1 MAEKDM
7 AEKKLEDYPEV
18 FTDIVNTLLFS
29 DSNIHL
35 DENKIVDG
43 PTESVYKAEEQ
54 DKEQRRDTF
63 KYYDIGGGALFCVAA
78 YGIENQSTID
88 NVMPVR
94 IMNYDASAYK
104 SQVFDLKSS
113 SKQINQ
119 KRKRIYPVIT
129 IVLNFSEKEWK
140 TSRSLHDMMAL
151 PSYLAKYV
159 QDYKINVFDVAF
171 LEDEVIE
178 KFTSDFKAVARF
190 FKDKRLHLKAN
201 NTIEIKHPA
210 EIADLF
216 SVFTG
221 DKGYRDAVPNVIKK
235 KEKGEVITVCTY
247 TEAIRNEGKAEGILE
262 GRLEG
267 KAEGK
272 LEGSEEMLFKLVS
285 KGKLTPEDACEELGI
300 TLSELEEKME
310 DANFQFPRHYK

>member
-1 MAEKDM
+1 M

-29 DSNIHL
+29 DSSIRL

-43 PTESVYKAEEQ
+43 PTESIYKAEEQ

-63 KYYDIGGGALFCVAA
+63 KYYDIGNKGILFCVAA

-104 SQVFDLKSS
+104 SQVFGLKSS
-113 SKQINQ
+113 SKQTNQ

-140 TSRSLHDMMAL
+140 TSRSLYDMMAL
-151 PSYLAKYV
+151 PSDLAKYV

-171 LEDEVIE
+171 LEDDVIE

-190 FKDKRLHLKAN
+190 FKDKRLRLEAN
-201 NTIEIKHPA
+201 DTIEIKHPA

-221 DKGYRDAVPNVIKK
+221 DEGYRDAVPNVIKK
-235 KEKGEVITVCTY
+235 KEKGEMITVCTY
-247 TEAIRNEGKAEGILE
+247 TETIRDSGKI
-262 GRLEG
+262 
-267 KAEGK
+267 
-272 LEGSEEMLFKLVS
+272 EMLFELVES
-285 KGKLTPEDACEELGI
+285 GDISPERACEKLGI
-300 TLSELEEKME
+300 TLNELEKKMK

>member
-1 MAEKDM
+1 M

-29 DSNIHL
+29 NSSIRL

-43 PTESVYKAEEQ
+43 PTESIYKAEEK

-63 KYYDIGGGALFCVAA
+63 KYYDVGNKGILFCVAA

-104 SQVFDLKSS
+104 SQVFGLKSS
-113 SKQINQ
+113 SKQTNQ

-140 TSRSLHDMMAL
+140 TSRSLYDMMAL
-151 PSYLAKYV
+151 PSDLAKYV
-159 QDYKINVFDVAF
+159 QDYKINVFDIAF

-190 FKDKRLHLKAN
+190 FKDKRLRLKAN
-201 NTIEIKHPA
+201 NTIEIKHPE

-221 DKGYRDAVPNVIKK
+221 DKGYRNAVPEIIKK

-247 TEAIRNEGKAEGILE
+247 TETIRDSGKI
-262 GRLEG
+262 
-267 KAEGK
+267 
-272 LEGSEEMLFKLVS
+272 EMLFELVES
-285 KGKLTPEDACEELGI
+285 GDISPERACEKLGI
-300 TLSELEEKME
+300 TLNELEKKMK

>member
-29 DSNIHL
+29 NSSIRL

-43 PTESVYKAEEQ
+43 PTESIYKAEEQ

-63 KYYDIGGGALFCVAA
+63 KYYDIGNKGILFCVAA

-104 SQVFDLKSS
+104 SQVFGLKSS
-113 SKQINQ
+113 SKQTNQ

-140 TSRSLHDMMAL
+140 TSRSLYDMMAL
-151 PSYLAKYV
+151 PSDLAKYV

-171 LEDEVIE
+171 LEDDVIE

-190 FKDKRLHLKAN
+190 FKDKRLRLEAN
-201 NTIEIKHPA
+201 DTIEIKHPA

-221 DKGYRDAVPNVIKK
+221 DEGYRDAVPNVIKK

-247 TEAIRNEGKAEGILE
+247 TETIRDSGKI
-262 GRLEG
+262 
-267 KAEGK
+267 
-272 LEGSEEMLFKLVS
+272 EMLFELVES
-285 KGKLTPEDACEELGI
+285 GDISPERACEKLGI
-300 TLSELEEKME
+300 TLNELEKKMK

>member
-1 MAEKDM
+1 M

-18 FTDIVNTLLFS
+18 FTNIVNTLLFS
-29 DSNIHL
+29 DSSIHL
-35 DENKIVDG
+35 DENKIIDG
-43 PTESVYKAEEQ
+43 PTESIYKAEEK

-63 KYYDIGGGALFCVAA
+63 KYYDVGNKGIIFCVAA

-104 SQVFDLKSS
+104 SQVFDIKSS
-113 SKQINQ
+113 SKQTNQ

-151 PSYLAKYV
+151 PSDLAKYV

-171 LEDEVIE
+171 LEDDVIE

-190 FKDKRLHLKAN
+190 FKDKRLRLEAN
-201 NTIEIKHPA
+201 DTIEIKHPA

-221 DKGYRDAVPNVIKK
+221 DEGYRDAVPNVIKK

-247 TEAIRNEGKAEGILE
+247 TETIRDSGKI
-262 GRLEG
+262 
-267 KAEGK
+267 
-272 LEGSEEMLFKLVS
+272 EMLFELVES
-285 KGKLTPEDACEELGI
+285 GDISPERACEKLGI
-300 TLSELEEKME
+300 TLNELEKKMK

>member
-29 DSNIHL
+29 DSSIRL

-43 PTESVYKAEEQ
+43 PTESIYKAEEQ

-63 KYYDIGGGALFCVAA
+63 KYYDIGNKGILFCVAA

-104 SQVFDLKSS
+104 SQVFGLKSS
-113 SKQINQ
+113 SKQTNQ

-140 TSRSLHDMMAL
+140 TSRSLYDMMAL
-151 PSYLAKYV
+151 PSDLAKYV

-171 LEDEVIE
+171 LEDDVIE

-190 FKDKRLHLKAN
+190 FKDKRLRLEAN
-201 NTIEIKHPA
+201 DTIEIKHPA

-221 DKGYRDAVPNVIKK
+221 DEGYRDAVPNVIKK
-235 KEKGEVITVCTY
+235 KETGEVITVCTY
-247 TEAIRNEGKAEGILE
+247 TETIRDSGKI
-262 GRLEG
+262 
-267 KAEGK
+267 
-272 LEGSEEMLFKLVS
+272 EMLFELVES
-285 KGKLTPEDACEELGI
+285 GDISPERACEKLGI
-300 TLSELEEKME
+300 TLNELEKKMK

>member
-1 MAEKDM
+1 M

-29 DSNIHL
+29 DSSIRL

-43 PTESVYKAEEQ
+43 PTESIYKAEEQ

-63 KYYDIGGGALFCVAA
+63 KYYNIGNKGILFCVAA

-104 SQVFDLKSS
+104 SQVFGLKSS
-113 SKQINQ
+113 SKQTNQ

-140 TSRSLHDMMAL
+140 TSRSLYDMMAL
-151 PSYLAKYV
+151 PSDLAKYV

-171 LEDEVIE
+171 LEDDVIE

-190 FKDKRLHLKAN
+190 FKDKRLRLEAN
-201 NTIEIKHPA
+201 DTIEIKHPA

-221 DKGYRDAVPNVIKK
+221 DEGYRNAVPEIIKK

-247 TEAIRNEGKAEGILE
+247 TETIRDSGKI
-262 GRLEG
+262 
-267 KAEGK
+267 
-272 LEGSEEMLFKLVS
+272 EMLFELVES
-285 KGKLTPEDACEELGI
+285 GDISPERACEKLGI
-300 TLSELEEKME
+300 TLNELEKKMK

>member
-29 DSNIHL
+29 DSSIHL
-35 DENKIVDG
+35 DENKIIDG
-43 PTESVYKAEEQ
+43 PTESIYKAEEK

-63 KYYDIGGGALFCVAA
+63 KYYDVGNKGILFCVAA

-104 SQVFDLKSS
+104 SQVFGLKSS
-113 SKQINQ
+113 SKQTNQ

-129 IVLNFSEKEWK
+129 IVLNFSEREWK

-151 PSYLAKYV
+151 PSDLAKYV
-159 QDYKINVFDVAF
+159 QDYKINVFDIAF

-190 FKDKRLHLKAN
+190 FKDKRLRLKAN
-201 NTIEIKHPA
+201 NTIEIKHPE

-221 DKGYRDAVPNVIKK
+221 DKGYRNAVPEIIKK

-247 TEAIRNEGKAEGILE
+247 TETIRDSGKI
-262 GRLEG
+262 
-267 KAEGK
+267 
-272 LEGSEEMLFKLVS
+272 EMLFELVES
-285 KGKLTPEDACEELGI
+285 GDISPERACEKLGI
-300 TLSELEEKME
+300 TLNELEKKMK

>member
-7 AEKKLEDYPEV
+7 VEKKLEDYPEV

-29 DSNIHL
+29 DSSIRL

-43 PTESVYKAEEQ
+43 PTESIYKAEEQ

-63 KYYDIGGGALFCVAA
+63 KYYDIGNKGILFCVAA

-104 SQVFDLKSS
+104 SQVFGLKSS
-113 SKQINQ
+113 SKQTNQ

-140 TSRSLHDMMAL
+140 TSRSLYDMMAL
-151 PSYLAKYV
+151 PSDLAKYV

-171 LEDEVIE
+171 LEDDVIE

-190 FKDKRLHLKAN
+190 FKDKRLRLEAN
-201 NTIEIKHPA
+201 DTIEIKHPA

-221 DKGYRDAVPNVIKK
+221 DEGYRDAVPNVIKK

-247 TEAIRNEGKAEGILE
+247 TETIRDSGKI
-262 GRLEG
+262 
-267 KAEGK
+267 
-272 LEGSEEMLFKLVS
+272 EMLFELVES
-285 KGKLTPEDACEELGI
+285 GDISPERACEKLGI
-300 TLSELEEKME
+300 TLNELEKKMK

>member
-1 MAEKDM
+1 M

-18 FTDIVNTLLFS
+18 FTNIVNTLLFS
-29 DSNIHL
+29 DSSIHL
-35 DENKIVDG
+35 DENKIIDG
-43 PTESVYKAEEQ
+43 PTESIYKAEEK

-63 KYYDIGGGALFCVAA
+63 KYYDVGNKGILFCVAA

-104 SQVFDLKSS
+104 SQVFGLKSS
-113 SKQINQ
+113 SKQTNQ

-129 IVLNFSEKEWK
+129 IVLNFSEREWK

-151 PSYLAKYV
+151 PSDLAKYV

-171 LEDEVIE
+171 LEDDVIE

-190 FKDKRLHLKAN
+190 FKDKRLRLKAN
-201 NTIEIKHPA
+201 NTIEIKHPE

-216 SVFTG
+216 SVFTR
-221 DKGYRDAVPNVIKK
+221 DKGYRNAVPEIIKK

-247 TEAIRNEGKAEGILE
+247 TETIRDSGKI
-262 GRLEG
+262 
-267 KAEGK
+267 
-272 LEGSEEMLFKLVS
+272 EMLFELVES
-285 KGKLTPEDACEELGI
+285 GDISPERACEKLGI
-300 TLSELEEKME
+300 TLNELEKKMK

>member
-29 DSNIHL
+29 DSSIRL

-43 PTESVYKAEEQ
+43 PTESIYKAEEK

-63 KYYDIGGGALFCVAA
+63 KYYDVGNKGILFCVAA

-104 SQVFDLKSS
+104 SQVFGLKSS
-113 SKQINQ
+113 SKQTNQ
-119 KRKRIYPVIT
+119 KRERIYPVIT
-129 IVLNFSEKEWK
+129 IVLNFSEREWK

-151 PSYLAKYV
+151 PSDLAKYV
-159 QDYKINVFDVAF
+159 QDYKINVFDIAF

-190 FKDKRLHLKAN
+190 FKDKRLRLKAN
-201 NTIEIKHPA
+201 NTIEIKHPE

-221 DKGYRDAVPNVIKK
+221 DKGYRNAVPEIIKK
-235 KEKGEVITVCTY
+235 K
-247 TEAIRNEGKAEGILE
+247 
-262 GRLEG
+262 
-267 KAEGK
+267 
-272 LEGSEEMLFKLVS
+272 
-285 KGKLTPEDACEELGI
+285 
-300 TLSELEEKME
+300 
-310 DANFQFPRHYK
+310 

>member
-29 DSNIHL
+29 DSSIHL
-35 DENKIVDG
+35 DENKIIDG
-43 PTESVYKAEEQ
+43 PTESIYKAEEK

-63 KYYDIGGGALFCVAA
+63 KYYDVGNKGILFCVAA

-104 SQVFDLKSS
+104 SQVFGLKSS
-113 SKQINQ
+113 SKQTNQ

-129 IVLNFSEKEWK
+129 IVLNFSEREWK

-151 PSYLAKYV
+151 PSDLAKYL
-159 QDYKINVFDVAF
+159 QDYKINVFDIAF

-190 FKDKRLHLKAN
+190 FKDKRLRLKAN
-201 NTIEIKHPA
+201 NTIEIKHPE

-221 DKGYRDAVPNVIKK
+221 DKGYRNAVPEIIKK

-247 TEAIRNEGKAEGILE
+247 TETIRDSGKI
-262 GRLEG
+262 
-267 KAEGK
+267 
-272 LEGSEEMLFKLVS
+272 EMLFELVES
-285 KGKLTPEDACEELGI
+285 GDISPERACEKLGI
-300 TLSELEEKME
+300 TLNELEKKMK

>member
-29 DSNIHL
+29 DSSIRL

-43 PTESVYKAEEQ
+43 PTESIYKAEEQ

-63 KYYDIGGGALFCVAA
+63 KYYDIGNKGILFCVAA

-104 SQVFDLKSS
+104 SQVFGLKSS
-113 SKQINQ
+113 SKQTNQ

-140 TSRSLHDMMAL
+140 TSRSLYDMMAL
-151 PSYLAKYV
+151 PSDLAKYV

-171 LEDEVIE
+171 LEDDVIE

-190 FKDKRLHLKAN
+190 FKDKRLRLEAN
-201 NTIEIKHPA
+201 DTIEIKHPA

-221 DKGYRDAVPNVIKK
+221 DEGYRDAVPNVIKK

-247 TEAIRNEGKAEGILE
+247 TETIRDSGKI
-262 GRLEG
+262 
-267 KAEGK
+267 
-272 LEGSEEMLFKLVS
+272 EMLFELVES
-285 KGKLTPEDACEELGI
+285 GDISPERACE
-300 TLSELEEKME
+300 
-310 DANFQFPRHYK
+310 N

>member
-18 FTDIVNTLLFS
+18 FADIVNTLLFS
-29 DSNIHL
+29 DSSIRL

-43 PTESVYKAEEQ
+43 PTESIYKAEEQ

-63 KYYDIGGGALFCVAA
+63 KYYDIGNKGILFCVAA

-104 SQVFDLKSS
+104 SQVFGLKSS
-113 SKQINQ
+113 SKQTNQ

-140 TSRSLHDMMAL
+140 TSRSLYDMMAL
-151 PSYLAKYV
+151 PSDLAKYV

-171 LEDEVIE
+171 LEDDVIE

-190 FKDKRLHLKAN
+190 FKDKRLRLEAN
-201 NTIEIKHPA
+201 DTIEIKHPA

-221 DKGYRDAVPNVIKK
+221 DEGYRNAVPEIIKK

-247 TEAIRNEGKAEGILE
+247 TETIRDSGKI
-262 GRLEG
+262 
-267 KAEGK
+267 
-272 LEGSEEMLFKLVS
+272 EMLFELVES
-285 KGKLTPEDACEELGI
+285 GDISPERACEELDI
-300 TLSELEEKME
+300 TLSELEKKME

>member
-1 MAEKDM
+1 M

-18 FTDIVNTLLFS
+18 FTNIVNTLLFS
-29 DSNIHL
+29 DSSIHL
-35 DENKIVDG
+35 DENKIIDG
-43 PTESVYKAEEQ
+43 PTESIYKAEEK

-63 KYYDIGGGALFCVAA
+63 KYYDVGNKGILFCVAA

-104 SQVFDLKSS
+104 SQVFGLKSS
-113 SKQINQ
+113 SKQTNQ

-151 PSYLAKYV
+151 PSDLAKYV

-171 LEDEVIE
+171 LEDDVIE

-190 FKDKRLHLKAN
+190 FKDKRLRLEAN
-201 NTIEIKHPA
+201 DTIEIKHPA

-221 DKGYRDAVPNVIKK
+221 DEGYRNAVPEIIKK

-247 TEAIRNEGKAEGILE
+247 TETIRDSGKI
-262 GRLEG
+262 
-267 KAEGK
+267 
-272 LEGSEEMLFKLVS
+272 EMLFELVES
-285 KGKLTPEDACEELGI
+285 GDISPERACEKLGI
-300 TLSELEEKME
+300 TLNELEKKMK

>member
-29 DSNIHL
+29 DSSIRL

-43 PTESVYKAEEQ
+43 PTESIYKAEEQ

-63 KYYDIGGGALFCVAA
+63 KYYNIGNKGILFCVAA

-104 SQVFDLKSS
+104 SQVFGLKSS
-113 SKQINQ
+113 SKQTNQ

-140 TSRSLHDMMAL
+140 TSRSLYDMMAL
-151 PSYLAKYV
+151 PSDLAKYV

-171 LEDEVIE
+171 LEDDVIE
-178 KFTSDFKAVARF
+178 KFTSDFKVVDRF
-190 FKDKRLHLKAN
+190 FKDKRLRLEAN
-201 NTIEIKHPA
+201 DTIEIKHPA

-221 DKGYRDAVPNVIKK
+221 DEGYRNAVPNVIKK

-247 TEAIRNEGKAEGILE
+247 TETIRDSGKI
-262 GRLEG
+262 
-267 KAEGK
+267 
-272 LEGSEEMLFKLVS
+272 EMLFELVES
-285 KGKLTPEDACEELGI
+285 GDILPERACEKLGI
-300 TLSELEEKME
+300 TLNELEKKMK

>member
-29 DSNIHL
+29 DSSIRL

-43 PTESVYKAEEQ
+43 PTESIYKAEEQ

-63 KYYDIGGGALFCVAA
+63 KYYDIGNKGILFCVAA

-104 SQVFDLKSS
+104 SQVFDIKSS
-113 SKQINQ
+113 SKQTNQ

-140 TSRSLHDMMAL
+140 TSRSLYDMMAL
-151 PSYLAKYV
+151 PSDLAKYV

-171 LEDEVIE
+171 LEDDVIE

-190 FKDKRLHLKAN
+190 FKDKRLRLEAN
-201 NTIEIKHPA
+201 DTIEIKHPA

-221 DKGYRDAVPNVIKK
+221 DEGYRDAVPNVIKK

-247 TEAIRNEGKAEGILE
+247 TETIRDSGKI
-262 GRLEG
+262 
-267 KAEGK
+267 
-272 LEGSEEMLFKLVS
+272 EMLFELVES
-285 KGKLTPEDACEELGI
+285 GDISPERACEKLGI
-300 TLSELEEKME
+300 TLNELEKKMK

>member
-1 MAEKDM
+1 M
-7 AEKKLEDYPEV
+7 AEKKLEDYPGV
-18 FTDIVNTLLFS
+18 FTNIVNTLLFS
-29 DSNIHL
+29 DSSIHL
-35 DENKIVDG
+35 DENKIIDG
-43 PTESVYKAEEQ
+43 PTESIYKAEEK

-63 KYYDIGGGALFCVAA
+63 KYYDVGNKGILFCVAA

-88 NVMPVR
+88 NVMSVR

-104 SQVFDLKSS
+104 SQVFDIKSS
-113 SKQINQ
+113 SKQTNQ

-151 PSYLAKYV
+151 PSDLAKYV

-171 LEDEVIE
+171 LEDDVIE

-190 FKDKRLHLKAN
+190 FKDKRLRLEAN
-201 NTIEIKHPA
+201 DTIEIKHPA

-221 DKGYRDAVPNVIKK
+221 DEGYRNAVPEIIKK

-247 TEAIRNEGKAEGILE
+247 TETIRDSGKI
-262 GRLEG
+262 
-267 KAEGK
+267 
-272 LEGSEEMLFKLVS
+272 EMLFELVES
-285 KGKLTPEDACEELGI
+285 GDISPERACEKLGI
-300 TLSELEEKME
+300 TLNELEKKMK

>member
-1 MAEKDM
+1 M

-18 FTDIVNTLLFS
+18 FTNIVNTLLFS
-29 DSNIHL
+29 DSSIHL
-35 DENKIVDG
+35 DENKIIDG
-43 PTESVYKAEEQ
+43 PTESIYKAEEK

-63 KYYDIGGGALFCVAA
+63 KYYDVGNKGILFCVAA

-104 SQVFDLKSS
+104 SQVFGLKSS
-113 SKQINQ
+113 SKQTNQ

-140 TSRSLHDMMAL
+140 TSRSLYDMMAL
-151 PSYLAKYV
+151 PSDLAKYV

-171 LEDEVIE
+171 LEDDVIE

-190 FKDKRLHLKAN
+190 FKDKRLRLEAN
-201 NTIEIKHPA
+201 DTIEIKHPA

-221 DKGYRDAVPNVIKK
+221 DEGYRDAVPNVIKK

-247 TEAIRNEGKAEGILE
+247 TETIRDSGKI
-262 GRLEG
+262 
-267 KAEGK
+267 
-272 LEGSEEMLFKLVS
+272 EMLFELVES
-285 KGKLTPEDACEELGI
+285 GDISPERACEKLGI
-300 TLSELEEKME
+300 TLNELEKKIK

>member
-18 FTDIVNTLLFS
+18 FTDIINTLLFS
-29 DSNIHL
+29 DSSIRL

-43 PTESVYKAEEQ
+43 PTESIYKAEEQ

-63 KYYDIGGGALFCVAA
+63 KYYDIGNKGILFCVAA

-104 SQVFDLKSS
+104 SQVFGLKSS
-113 SKQINQ
+113 SKQTNQ

-140 TSRSLHDMMAL
+140 TSRSLYDMMAL
-151 PSYLAKYV
+151 PSDLAKYV

-171 LEDEVIE
+171 LEDDVIE

-190 FKDKRLHLKAN
+190 FKDKRLRLEAN
-201 NTIEIKHPA
+201 DTIEIKHPA

-221 DKGYRDAVPNVIKK
+221 DEGYRDAVPNVIKK

-247 TEAIRNEGKAEGILE
+247 TETIRDSGKI
-262 GRLEG
+262 
-267 KAEGK
+267 
-272 LEGSEEMLFKLVS
+272 EMLFELVES
-285 KGKLTPEDACEELGI
+285 GDISPERACEKLGI
-300 TLSELEEKME
+300 TLNELEKKMK

>member
-1 MAEKDM
+1 M

-18 FTDIVNTLLFS
+18 FTNVVNTLLFS
-29 DSNIHL
+29 DSSIHL
-35 DENKIVDG
+35 DENKIIDG
-43 PTESVYKAEEQ
+43 PTESIYKAEEK

-63 KYYDIGGGALFCVAA
+63 KYYDVGNKGILFCVAA

-104 SQVFDLKSS
+104 SQVFGLKSS
-113 SKQINQ
+113 SKQTNQ

-140 TSRSLHDMMAL
+140 TSRSLYDMMAL
-151 PSYLAKYV
+151 PSDLAKYV

-171 LEDEVIE
+171 LEDDVIE

-190 FKDKRLHLKAN
+190 FKDKRLRLEVN
-201 NTIEIKHPA
+201 DTIEIKHPA

-221 DKGYRDAVPNVIKK
+221 DEGYRDAVPNVIKK

-247 TEAIRNEGKAEGILE
+247 TETIRDSGKI
-262 GRLEG
+262 
-267 KAEGK
+267 
-272 LEGSEEMLFKLVS
+272 EMLFELVES
-285 KGKLTPEDACEELGI
+285 GDISPERACEKLGI
-300 TLSELEEKME
+300 TLNELEKKMK

>member
-29 DSNIHL
+29 DSSIRL

-43 PTESVYKAEEQ
+43 PTESIYKAEEQ

-63 KYYDIGGGALFCVAA
+63 KYYDIGNKGILFCVAA

-104 SQVFDLKSS
+104 SQVFGLKSS
-113 SKQINQ
+113 SKQTNQ

-140 TSRSLHDMMAL
+140 TSRSLYDMMAL
-151 PSYLAKYV
+151 PSDLAKYV

-171 LEDEVIE
+171 LEDDVIE

-190 FKDKRLHLKAN
+190 FKDKRLRLEAN
-201 NTIEIKHPA
+201 DTIEIKHPA

-221 DKGYRDAVPNVIKK
+221 DEGYMDAVPNVIKK

-247 TEAIRNEGKAEGILE
+247 TETIRDSGKI
-262 GRLEG
+262 
-267 KAEGK
+267 
-272 LEGSEEMLFKLVS
+272 EMLFELVES
-285 KGKLTPEDACEELGI
+285 GDISPERACEKLGI
-300 TLSELEEKME
+300 TLNELEKKMK

>member
-29 DSNIHL
+29 DSSIRL
-35 DENKIVDG
+35 DENKIIDG
-43 PTESVYKAEEQ
+43 PTESIYKTEEQ

-94 IMNYDASAYK
+94 IMNYDASTYK

-113 SKQINQ
+113 SKQTNQ

-151 PSYLAKYV
+151 PSDLAKYV

-171 LEDEVIE
+171 LEDDVIE

-190 FKDKRLHLKAN
+190 FKDKRLRLEAN
-201 NTIEIKHPA
+201 DTIEIKHPA

-221 DKGYRDAVPNVIKK
+221 DEGYRNAVPNVIKK

-247 TEAIRNEGKAEGILE
+247 TETIRDA
-262 GRLEG
+262 GRL
-267 KAEGK
+267 EGK

-285 KGKLTPEDACEELGI
+285 KGKLTPEDACEELDI
-300 TLSELEEKME
+300 TLSELEKKME

>member
-29 DSNIHL
+29 DSSIRL

-43 PTESVYKAEEQ
+43 PTESIYKAEEQ

-104 SQVFDLKSS
+104 SQVFGLKSS
-113 SKQINQ
+113 SKQTNQ

-129 IVLNFSEKEWK
+129 IVLNFSERE
-140 TSRSLHDMMAL
+140 
-151 PSYLAKYV
+151 
-159 QDYKINVFDVAF
+159 N
-171 LEDEVIE
+171 
-178 KFTSDFKAVARF
+178 
-190 FKDKRLHLKAN
+190 
-201 NTIEIKHPA
+201 
-210 EIADLF
+210 
-216 SVFTG
+216 
-221 DKGYRDAVPNVIKK
+221 
-235 KEKGEVITVCTY
+235 
-247 TEAIRNEGKAEGILE
+247 
-262 GRLEG
+262 
-267 KAEGK
+267 GK
-272 LEGSEEMLFKLVS
+272 LVDRYM
-285 KGKLTPEDACEELGI
+285 T
-300 TLSELEEKME
+300 
-310 DANFQFPRHYK
+310 

>member
-1 MAEKDM
+1 M

-18 FTDIVNTLLFS
+18 FTNIVNTLLFS
-29 DSNIHL
+29 DSSIHL
-35 DENKIVDG
+35 DENKIIDG
-43 PTESVYKAEEQ
+43 PTESIYKAEEK

-63 KYYDIGGGALFCVAA
+63 KYYDVGNKGILFCVAA

-104 SQVFDLKSS
+104 SQVFGLKSS
-113 SKQINQ
+113 SKQTNQ

-140 TSRSLHDMMAL
+140 TSRSLYDMMAL
-151 PSYLAKYV
+151 PSDLAKYV

-171 LEDEVIE
+171 LEDDVIE

-190 FKDKRLHLKAN
+190 FKDKRLRLEAN
-201 NTIEIKHPA
+201 DTIEIKHPA

-221 DKGYRDAVPNVIKK
+221 DEGYRNAVPNVIKK

-247 TEAIRNEGKAEGILE
+247 TETIRDSGKI
-262 GRLEG
+262 
-267 KAEGK
+267 
-272 LEGSEEMLFKLVS
+272 EMLFELVES
-285 KGKLTPEDACEELGI
+285 GDISPERACEKLGI
-300 TLSELEEKME
+300 TLNELEKKMK

>member
-29 DSNIHL
+29 DSSIRL

-43 PTESVYKAEEQ
+43 PTESIYKAEEQ

-63 KYYDIGGGALFCVAA
+63 KYYDIGNKGILFCVAA

-104 SQVFDLKSS
+104 SQVFGLKSS
-113 SKQINQ
+113 SKQTNQ

-140 TSRSLHDMMAL
+140 TSRSLYDMMAL
-151 PSYLAKYV
+151 PSDLAKYV
-159 QDYKINVFDVAF
+159 QDYKINVFDMAF
-171 LEDEVIE
+171 LEDDVIE

-190 FKDKRLHLKAN
+190 FKDKRLRLEAN
-201 NTIEIKHPA
+201 DTIEIKHPA

-221 DKGYRDAVPNVIKK
+221 DEGYRDAVPNVIKK

-247 TEAIRNEGKAEGILE
+247 TETIRDSGKI
-262 GRLEG
+262 
-267 KAEGK
+267 
-272 LEGSEEMLFKLVS
+272 EMLFELVES
-285 KGKLTPEDACEELGI
+285 GDISPERACEKLGI
-300 TLSELEEKME
+300 TLNELEKKMK

>member
-1 MAEKDM
+1 M

-18 FTDIVNTLLFS
+18 FTNIVNTLLFS
-29 DSNIHL
+29 DSSIHL
-35 DENKIVDG
+35 DENKIIDG
-43 PTESVYKAEEQ
+43 PTESIYKAEEK

-63 KYYDIGGGALFCVAA
+63 KYYDVGNKGILFCVAA

-88 NVMPVR
+88 NVMPVK

-104 SQVFDLKSS
+104 SQVFGLKSS
-113 SKQINQ
+113 SKQTNQ

-140 TSRSLHDMMAL
+140 TSRSLYDMMAL
-151 PSYLAKYV
+151 PSDLAKYV

-171 LEDEVIE
+171 LEDDVIE

-190 FKDKRLHLKAN
+190 FKDKRLRLEVN
-201 NTIEIKHPA
+201 DTIEIKHPA

-221 DKGYRDAVPNVIKK
+221 DEGYRDAVPNVIKK

-247 TEAIRNEGKAEGILE
+247 TETIRDSGKI
-262 GRLEG
+262 
-267 KAEGK
+267 
-272 LEGSEEMLFKLVS
+272 EMLFELVES
-285 KGKLTPEDACEELGI
+285 GDISPERACEKLGI
-300 TLSELEEKME
+300 TLNELEKKME
-310 DANFQFPRHYK
+310 DANFQFLL

>member
-29 DSNIHL
+29 DSSIRL

-43 PTESVYKAEEQ
+43 PTESIYKAEEQ

-63 KYYDIGGGALFCVAA
+63 KYYDIGNKGILFCVAA

-104 SQVFDLKSS
+104 SQVFDIKSS
-113 SKQINQ
+113 SKQTNQ

-151 PSYLAKYV
+151 PSDLAKYV

-171 LEDEVIE
+171 LEDDVIE

-190 FKDKRLHLKAN
+190 FKDKRLRLEAN
-201 NTIEIKHPA
+201 DTIEIKHPA

-221 DKGYRDAVPNVIKK
+221 DEGYRDAVPNVIKK

-247 TEAIRNEGKAEGILE
+247 TETIRDSGKI
-262 GRLEG
+262 
-267 KAEGK
+267 
-272 LEGSEEMLFKLVS
+272 EMLFELVES
-285 KGKLTPEDACEELGI
+285 GDISPERACEKLGI
-300 TLSELEEKME
+300 TLNELEKKMK

>member
-29 DSNIHL
+29 DSSIRL

-43 PTESVYKAEEQ
+43 PTESIYKAEEQ

-63 KYYDIGGGALFCVAA
+63 KYYDIGNKGILFCVAA

-104 SQVFDLKSS
+104 SQVFDIKSS
-113 SKQINQ
+113 SKQTNQ

-140 TSRSLHDMMAL
+140 TSRSLYDMMAL
-151 PSYLAKYV
+151 PSDLAKYV

-171 LEDEVIE
+171 LEDDVIE

-190 FKDKRLHLKAN
+190 FKDKRLRLEAN
-201 NTIEIKHPA
+201 DTIEIKHPA

-221 DKGYRDAVPNVIKK
+221 DEGYRDAVPNVIKK

-247 TEAIRNEGKAEGILE
+247 TETIRDSGKI
-262 GRLEG
+262 
-267 KAEGK
+267 
-272 LEGSEEMLFKLVS
+272 EMLFELVES
-285 KGKLTPEDACEELGI
+285 GDISPERSCDKLGI
-300 TLSELEEKME
+300 TLNELEKKMK

>member
-1 MAEKDM
+1 M

-18 FTDIVNTLLFS
+18 FTNIVNTLLFS
-29 DSNIHL
+29 DSSIHL
-35 DENKIVDG
+35 DENKIIDG
-43 PTESVYKAEEQ
+43 PTESIYKAEEK

-63 KYYDIGGGALFCVAA
+63 KYYDVGNKGILFCVAA

-104 SQVFDLKSS
+104 SQVFGLKSS
-113 SKQINQ
+113 SKQTNQ

-140 TSRSLHDMMAL
+140 TSRSLYDMMAL
-151 PSYLAKYV
+151 PSDLAKYV

-171 LEDEVIE
+171 LEDDVIE

-190 FKDKRLHLKAN
+190 FKDKRLRLEVN
-201 NTIEIKHPA
+201 DTIEIKHPA

-221 DKGYRDAVPNVIKK
+221 DEGYRDAVPNVIKK

-247 TEAIRNEGKAEGILE
+247 TETIRDSGKI
-262 GRLEG
+262 
-267 KAEGK
+267 
-272 LEGSEEMLFKLVS
+272 EMLFELVES
-285 KGKLTPEDACEELGI
+285 GDISPERACEKLGI
-300 TLSELEEKME
+300 TLNELEKKMK

>member
-29 DSNIHL
+29 DSSIRL

-43 PTESVYKAEEQ
+43 PTESIYKAEEQ

-63 KYYDIGGGALFCVAA
+63 KYYDIGNKGILFCVAA

-104 SQVFDLKSS
+104 SQVFGLKSS
-113 SKQINQ
+113 SKQTNQ

-140 TSRSLHDMMAL
+140 TSRSLYDMMAL
-151 PSYLAKYV
+151 PSDLAQYV

-171 LEDEVIE
+171 LEDDVIE

-190 FKDKRLHLKAN
+190 FKDKRLRLEAN
-201 NTIEIKHPA
+201 DTIEIKHPA

-221 DKGYRDAVPNVIKK
+221 DEGYRNAVPEIIKK

-247 TEAIRNEGKAEGILE
+247 TETIRDSGKI
-262 GRLEG
+262 
-267 KAEGK
+267 
-272 LEGSEEMLFKLVS
+272 EMLFELVES
-285 KGKLTPEDACEELGI
+285 GDISPERACEKLGI
-300 TLSELEEKME
+300 TLNELEKKMK
-310 DANFQFPRHYK
+310 DANFQFPRYYK

>member
-1 MAEKDM
+1 M

-18 FTDIVNTLLFS
+18 FTHIVNTLLFS
-29 DSNIHL
+29 DSSIHL
-35 DENKIVDG
+35 DENKIIDG
-43 PTESVYKAEEQ
+43 PTESIYKAEEK

-63 KYYDIGGGALFCVAA
+63 KYYDVGNKGILFCVAA

-104 SQVFDLKSS
+104 SQVFGLKSS
-113 SKQINQ
+113 SKQTNQ

-140 TSRSLHDMMAL
+140 TSRSLYDMMAL
-151 PSYLAKYV
+151 PSDLAKYV

-171 LEDEVIE
+171 LEDDVIE

-190 FKDKRLHLKAN
+190 FKDKRLRLEAN
-201 NTIEIKHPA
+201 DTIEIKHPA

-221 DKGYRDAVPNVIKK
+221 DEGYRDAVPNVIKK

-247 TEAIRNEGKAEGILE
+247 TETIRDSGKI
-262 GRLEG
+262 
-267 KAEGK
+267 
-272 LEGSEEMLFKLVS
+272 EMLFELVES
-285 KGKLTPEDACEELGI
+285 GDISPERACEKLGI
-300 TLSELEEKME
+300 TLNELEKKMK

>member
-18 FTDIVNTLLFS
+18 FTNIVNTLLFS
-29 DSNIHL
+29 DSSIHL
-35 DENKIVDG
+35 DENKIIDG
-43 PTESVYKAEEQ
+43 PTESIYKAEEK

-63 KYYDIGGGALFCVAA
+63 KYYDVGNKGILFCVAA

-104 SQVFDLKSS
+104 SQVFGLKSS
-113 SKQINQ
+113 SKQTNQ

-151 PSYLAKYV
+151 PSDLAKYV

-171 LEDEVIE
+171 LEDDVIE

-190 FKDKRLHLKAN
+190 FKDKRLRLEAN
-201 NTIEIKHPA
+201 DTIEIKHPA

-221 DKGYRDAVPNVIKK
+221 DEGYRNAVPEIIKK

-247 TEAIRNEGKAEGILE
+247 TETIRDSGKI
-262 GRLEG
+262 
-267 KAEGK
+267 
-272 LEGSEEMLFKLVS
+272 EMLFELVES
-285 KGKLTPEDACEELGI
+285 GDISPERACEKLGI
-300 TLSELEEKME
+300 TLNELEKKMK

>member
-29 DSNIHL
+29 DSSIRL

-43 PTESVYKAEEQ
+43 PTESIYKAEEQ

-63 KYYDIGGGALFCVAA
+63 KYYNIGNKGILFCVAA

-104 SQVFDLKSS
+104 SQVFGLKSS
-113 SKQINQ
+113 SKQTNQ

-140 TSRSLHDMMAL
+140 TSRSLYDMMAL
-151 PSYLAKYV
+151 PSDLAKYV

-171 LEDEVIE
+171 LEDDVIE
-178 KFTSDFKAVARF
+178 KFTSDFKVVARF
-190 FKDKRLHLKAN
+190 FKDKRLRLEAN
-201 NTIEIKHPA
+201 DTIEIKHPA

-221 DKGYRDAVPNVIKK
+221 DEGYRNAVPNVIKK

-247 TEAIRNEGKAEGILE
+247 TETIRDSGKI
-262 GRLEG
+262 
-267 KAEGK
+267 
-272 LEGSEEMLFKLVS
+272 EMLFELVES
-285 KGKLTPEDACEELGI
+285 GDILPERACEKLGI
-300 TLSELEEKME
+300 TLNELEKKMK

>member
-18 FTDIVNTLLFS
+18 FADIVNTLLFS
-29 DSNIHL
+29 DSSIRL

-43 PTESVYKAEEQ
+43 PTESIYKAEEQ

-63 KYYDIGGGALFCVAA
+63 KYYDIGNKGILFCVAA

-104 SQVFDLKSS
+104 SQVFGLKSS
-113 SKQINQ
+113 SKQTNQ

-140 TSRSLHDMMAL
+140 TSRSLYDMMAL
-151 PSYLAKYV
+151 PSDLAKYV

-171 LEDEVIE
+171 LEDDVIE

-190 FKDKRLHLKAN
+190 FKDKRLRLEAN
-201 NTIEIKHPA
+201 DTIEIKHPA

-221 DKGYRDAVPNVIKK
+221 DEGYRNAVPEIIKK

-247 TEAIRNEGKAEGILE
+247 TETIRDSGKI
-262 GRLEG
+262 
-267 KAEGK
+267 
-272 LEGSEEMLFKLVS
+272 EMLFELVES
-285 KGKLTPEDACEELGI
+285 GDISPERACEKLGI
-300 TLSELEEKME
+300 TLNELEKKMK

>member
-29 DSNIHL
+29 DSSIRL

-43 PTESVYKAEEQ
+43 PTESIYKAEEQ

-104 SQVFDLKSS
+104 SQVFDIKSS
-113 SKQINQ
+113 SKQTNQ

-151 PSYLAKYV
+151 PSDLAKYV

-171 LEDEVIE
+171 LEDDVIE

-190 FKDKRLHLKAN
+190 FKDKRLRLEAN
-201 NTIEIKHPA
+201 DTIEIKHPA

-221 DKGYRDAVPNVIKK
+221 DEGYRNAVPNVIKK
-235 KEKGEVITVCTY
+235 KKKE
-247 TEAIRNEGKAEGILE
+247 R
-262 GRLEG
+262 
-267 KAEGK
+267 
-272 LEGSEEMLFKLVS
+272 
-285 KGKLTPEDACEELGI
+285 
-300 TLSELEEKME
+300 
-310 DANFQFPRHYK
+310 